1 MCKDLVVNIRNQ
13 VVKRQ
18 EHTHNYVYKLR
29 GLLAKAPG
37 WTYVQRW
44 NLSRGFSTRFT
55 RHKIWIYSLLDLAGG
70 FLQKHLSSSSVQT
83 GQGTGDLRRS
93 WWPAEPVLRRPR
105 YSGDLGLLASCA
117 RGRGEDGNHM
127 ELLTHDGDR

>member
-70 FLQKHLSSSSVQT
+70 FLQKTPFFFLCTNRSGNRGPPAVLVA
-83 GQGTGDLRRS
+83 GGTGA
-93 WWPAEPVLRRPR
+93 PA
-105 YSGDLGLLASCA
+105 
-117 RGRGEDGNHM
+117 
-127 ELLTHDGDR
+127 T